1 MNNVRIDFYIIRLV
15 FLFHIYLFLSSGTLV
30 TKLVGACDIKAAE
43 IDKILRVNWLG
54 FLQTHDDLTVLE
66 IRLFSIFLF

>member
-1 MNNVRIDFYIIRLV
+1 
-15 FLFHIYLFLSSGTLV
+15 V

-66 IRLFSIFLF
+66 IRLFGIFLF